1 MRVLVVVTESRPAQV
16 KGAIQDQRLHL
27 HVLSAILPVRSLL
40 LAIFAL
46 MAGSGFMSTLIGVR
60 LEAGGSSALTV
71 GAVGTAY
78 FLGLVV
84 GSLKAGALVGQV
96 GHIRAY
102 AAFVSLLSAST
113 LAYAIHPSPIF
124 WGGLRLIDGI
134 CIAGVYV
141 CLESWL
147 NERAEP
153 TTRGLI
159 LAGYMIALYVGQAVG
174 QFLLNLSETSPAFPF
189 VLASILISVSAIP
202 VVLTRIL
209 APVPEG
215 GTGLS
220 IRQLYTISPL
230 GVVGATI
237 TGLMLGGFYA
247 MGAVYARRIGM
258 ELSSIAVF
266 MSTVILGGVALQWPL
281 GRLSDRFDRR
291 RVIVFAFGGTLAAS
305 LGIALSSVPG
315 PLLLMLAA
323 VFGGLSFALYPL
335 CVAHANDHL
344 QPEQRVAASGGLVLF
359 YSAGAAAGP
368 VAGALTM
375 TAAGAPGLFLFV
387 ALCAMGAL
395 VFGLWRQATALP
407 VPADQQQNYQVLP
420 RTTPMSAALDPLA
433 PEDTEEEEAQ

>member
-1 MRVLVVVTESRPAQV
+1 
-16 KGAIQDQRLHL
+16 
-27 HVLSAILPVRSLL
+27 VLSAILPVRSLL
-40 LAIFAL
+40 LAIFML

-60 LEAGGSSALTV
+60 LEGSGRSDLTV

-84 GSLKAGALVGQV
+84 GSLKAGALVARV

-113 LAYAIHPSPIF
+113 LSYAVHPSPFF

-147 NERAEP
+147 NERAEA
-153 TTRGLI
+153 TTRGMV
-159 LAGYMIALYVGQAVG
+159 LAGYMIALYVGQAIG
-174 QFLLNLSETSPAFPF
+174 QFLLNLSETSPAFPL
-189 VLASILISVSAIP
+189 VLASILISLSAIP

-215 GTGLS
+215 GSSLS
-220 IRQLYTISPL
+220 IRELYAVSPL
-230 GVVGATI
+230 AVLGATI

-247 MGAVYARRIGM
+247 MGAVYARRVG
-258 ELSSIAVF
+258 LDLASVAVF

-291 RVIVFAFGGTLAAS
+291 RVIVFAFGGTMAAS
-305 LGIALSSVPG
+305 LGMALSSAPG
-315 PLLLMLAA
+315 ALLLALGAM
-323 VFGGLSFALYPL
+323 FGGLSFALYPL

-344 QPEQRVAASGGLVLF
+344 APEQRVAASGGLVLL

-368 VAGALTM
+368 VTGALTM
-375 TAAGAPGLFLFV
+375 TLAGAPGLFLFI
-387 ALCAMGAL
+387 ALCAMAAL

-407 VPADQQQNYQVLP
+407 VPAEQQQNYQVLP

-433 PEDTEEEEAQ
+433 PEDTEEAT